1 MNNEEKIEKKRAE
14 VCAALTNMA
23 AVCIDERL
31 AVKEDSVHIK
41 HVRKVLNIYFQKVL
55 EKLNELEEMIE

>member
-1 MNNEEKIEKKRAE
+1 MSNEEKIEKKRAE

-31 AVKEDSVHIK
+31 AMKEDTHIE
-41 HVRKVLNIYFQKVL
+41 HVRKVLNIYFEKVL
-55 EKLNELEEMIE
+55 EKLNELEEMIK

>member
-1 MNNEEKIEKKRAE
+1 MKGEKIEKKRAE

-31 AVKEDSVHIK
+31 VVKEDTVHIE
-41 HVRKVLNIYFQKVL
+41 HIRKVLNIYFEKVMK
-55 EKLNELEEMIE
+55 KLDELEEMIE